1 MEDLAINSLDWNI
14 KLILDI
20 FSILQGNFNSFINV
34 AYLAQQL
41 MNSTNRMESVTDAW
55 LLSIC

>member
-1 MEDLAINSLDWNI
+1 MEDLAINSLVWNI

-20 FSILQGNFNSFINV
+20 FSIFEGNFNSFMNV
-34 AYLAQQL
+34 AYLVQQL
-41 MNSTNRMESVTDAW
+41 MNSTNRMESVIDAW